1 MLNSVRSKI
10 ICSWGSN
17 QTQSVCM
24 CVFICVWG
32 RGFWG
37 MPGMSIV
44 QFGKEW
50 WGQAIVFHGSWH
62 RRSQSYTGLQGPC
75 GTKKKKKA
83 KQRDVCVWVYFL
95 TSYLSV
101 ENSPSESSMFE
112 CVCVWAHK
120 SLCDR
125 VKQAFTNKKNNKRNK
140 TARHVE
146 RDEPGCQR
154 RNSLPGRMFQMNTN
168 KQNCEIE

>member
-50 WGQAIVFHGSWH
+50 WGADYCVSWFLAPQISVL
-62 RRSQSYTGLQGPC
+62 RRSPGAMWYQ
-75 GTKKKKKA
+75 KKKA

-95 TSYLSV
+95 TIYLSV
-101 ENSPSESSMFE
+101 ENSPSELSMFE

-120 SLCDR
+120 SDR

-168 KQNCEIE
+168 KQTAK

>member
-50 WGQAIVFHGSWH
+50 WGADYCVSRFLALQISVL
-62 RRSQSYTGLQGPC
+62 RRSPGAMWY
-75 GTKKKKKA
+75 KKKSKTTGC
-83 KQRDVCVWVYFL
+83 VCVSVLFNQ
-95 TSYLSV
+95 LSV
-101 ENSPSESSMFE
+101 CGKFPLRIEYVWV

-140 TARHVE
+140 TARRVE

>member
-1 MLNSVRSKI
+1 MYVCVYLRVRKRFLRNARNVYCSVSE
-10 ICSWGSN
+10 G
-17 QTQSVCM
+17 VM
-24 CVFICVWG
+24 GG
-32 RGFWG
+32 RLLCFMVLGTADLSL
-37 MPGMSIV
+37 MPVSRGHV
-44 QFGKEW
+44 
-50 WGQAIVFHGSWH
+50 V
-62 RRSQSYTGLQGPC
+62 P
-75 GTKKKKKA
+75 KKKA

-95 TSYLSV
+95 TIYLSV
-101 ENSPSESSMFE
+101 ENSPSELSMFE

-120 SLCDR
+120 SDR

-168 KQNCEIE
+168 KQTAK

>member
-1 MLNSVRSKI
+1 MYVCVYLRVRKRFLRNARNVYCSVWEGVMGAGYCVSWFLAPQISVLHRS
-10 ICSWGSN
+10 
-17 QTQSVCM
+17 
-24 CVFICVWG
+24 
-32 RGFWG
+32 
-37 MPGMSIV
+37 PGAMWY
-44 QFGKEW
+44 K
-50 WGQAIVFHGSWH
+50 
-62 RRSQSYTGLQGPC
+62 
-75 GTKKKKKA
+75 KKKKKA

>member
-1 MLNSVRSKI
+1 MYVCVYLRVRKRFLRNARNVYCSV
-10 ICSWGSN
+10 WEG
-17 QTQSVCM
+17 VM
-24 CVFICVWG
+24 GG
-32 RGFWG
+32 RLLCFTVLGTADLSLTPVSRG
-37 MPGMSIV
+37 HVV
-44 QFGKEW
+44 Q
-50 WGQAIVFHGSWH
+50 
-62 RRSQSYTGLQGPC
+62 
-75 GTKKKKKA
+75 KKKKKA

-140 TARHVE
+140 TARCVE